1 MTVKNAKV
9 LMPLFGLTATLVTGH
24 DGRFDP
30 FPSPLSHLNHSGL
43 ILLLELPFQP
53 PGFLCVVMVRQLPS
67 SNTRRLVRLYA
78 KTLLLHPIQII

>member
-1 MTVKNAKV
+1 
-9 LMPLFGLTATLVTGH
+9 MPLFGLTATLVTGH

-53 PGFLCVVMVRQLPS
+53 PGASCVGMVRQLAS
-67 SNTRRLVRLYA
+67 KTRRLVRLYA
-78 KTLLLHPIQII
+78 KILLLHPIQII